1 MKVISK
7 DKCLQAVKKNNPQSL
22 GVKRQNFYAKYEEF
36 GLQIRL
42 ALTFFVNR

>member
-7 DKCLQAVKKNNPQSL
+7 DRCWQAVRLNNPSRL

-36 GLQIRL
+36 GLQIIL
-42 ALTFFVNR
+42 ALTFFVNG